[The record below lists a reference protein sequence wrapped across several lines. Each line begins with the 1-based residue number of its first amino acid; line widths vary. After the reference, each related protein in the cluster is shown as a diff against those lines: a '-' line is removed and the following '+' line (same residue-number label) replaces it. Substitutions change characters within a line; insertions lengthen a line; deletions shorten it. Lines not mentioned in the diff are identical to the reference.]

1 MYAVAHEAWKG
12 VMHAVVTPFDAD
24 GAIDEQAF
32 RENIE
37 TFLDEGVHG
46 VVVAGD
52 NGEEWALSEHEKIVL
67 THLARRIVDEAG
79 SSAKLVVGTSAIP
92 TAKAV
97 DAIKHLTDAGADGA
111 MVGPPTHLVTA
122 SLAELVTRFE
132 TIARHGGLPLV
143 LYNNPRRTQINLTPE
158 IVDRLAD
165 IDGIVSIK
173 DSVRDF
179 AQHSATIDRARDRI
193 NVMLGPCTQIF
204 PAVLLG
210 GAGYISTGPD
220 LLGRAGV
227 EYYDDLVAGRVEKAA
242 PVHFKLQRVY
252 AALNGIG
259 TWPASLK
266 AALDLVG
273 KRGGYPR
280 APILPLAPADRER
293 IRAVLAQADLLP
305 GDRGSETASPALA
318 GAR

>member
-1 MYAVAHEAWKG
+1 MYTVAHAEWKG

-24 GAIDEQAF
+24 GAIDDRAF
-32 RENIE
+32 RENIVA
-37 TFLDEGVHG
+37 FLDEGVHG
-46 VVVAGD
+46 IVLGGD
-52 NGEEWALSEHEKIVL
+52 NGEAWALTDEELIGL
-67 THLARRIVDEAG
+67 TRLTRTIIDEAG
-79 SSAKLVVGTSAIP
+79 SRAKLVVGADDIP
-92 TAKAV
+92 TARTVESVKRIA
-97 DAIKHLTDAGADGA
+97 DAGADGA

-122 SLAELVTRFE
+122 TVPELMTRFE
-132 TIARHGGLPLV
+132 TLAREGGLPLV

-165 IDGIVSIK
+165 IEGIVAIK

-179 AQHSATIDRARDRI
+179 AQHSATIERARDRI

-204 PAVLLG
+204 PSVLLG

-220 LLGRAGV
+220 ILGRAGV
-227 EYYDDLVAGRVEKAA
+227 EYYHDLAAGRVEQAA

-259 TWPASLK
+259 TWPAGLK

-273 KRGGYPR
+273 KHGGYPR
-280 APILPLAPADRER
+280 LPILRLSPADRER
-293 IRAVLAQADLLP
+293 IRAVLAQAGLLP
-305 GDRGSETASPALA
+305 GAEHSEAAPPALA
-318 GAR
+318 GVR

>member
-37 TFLDEGVHG
+37 IFLAEGVHG

-52 NGEEWALSEHEKIVL
+52 NGEEWALTEHEKIVL
-67 THLARRIVDEAG
+67 THLARRIIDEAG
-79 SSAKLVVGTSAIP
+79 SEAKLVVGTSAIP
-92 TAKAV
+92 TAKVV
-97 DAIKHLTDAGADGA
+97 DTIKHIADAGADGA

-122 SLAELVTRFE
+122 TLPELMTRFE
-132 TIARHGGLPLV
+132 TIARQGGLPLV

-165 IDGIVSIK
+165 IDRIVSIK

-220 LLGRAGV
+220 ILGRAGV

-242 PVHFKLQRVY
+242 SVHFKLQRVY

-280 APILPLAPADRER
+280 APILPLSPADRER
-293 IRAVLAQADLLP
+293 IRVVLAEAGLLRD
-305 GDRGSETASPALA
+305 GQGNAEAAPALA

>member
-32 RENIE
+32 RENIV
-37 TFLDEGVHG
+37 TFLNEGVHG

-67 THLARRIVDEAG
+67 THLARRIIGETG
-79 SSAKLVVGTSAIP
+79 SQAKLVVGTSAIP

-97 DAIKHLTDAGADGA
+97 EAIKRIADAGADGA

-122 SLAELVTRFE
+122 TLPELMTRFE
-132 TIARHGGLPLV
+132 TLARRGGLPLV
-143 LYNNPRRTQINLTPE
+143 LYNNPRRTQINLTPD

-165 IDGIVSIK
+165 IDGIVAIK

-179 AQHSATIDRARDRI
+179 AQHSATIERCGDRI

-220 LLGRAGV
+220 ILGRVGV
-227 EYYDDLVAGRVEKAA
+227 EYYHDLVAGNVEKAKS
-242 PVHFKLQRVY
+242 VHFQLQRVY

-259 TWPASLK
+259 TWPAGLK

-280 APILPLAPADRER
+280 APILPLSPADRER
-293 IRAVLAQADLLP
+293 IRAVLDQCGLLT
-305 GDRGSETASPALA
+305 GRQESQTSEPALA